1 MLTAAEFAQR
11 VATLPFGKRLPEAIY
26 LHRETLSRTDPGL
39 SRFVEAVGQALKV
52 APDEWNLVKLGRE
65 QFRLSLLHYPDF
77 FSDAYPTLRQ
87 SVTVDLSRL
96 QHRVVIYDAQDNPP
110 ILHRKEQMLWPEHPS
125 VPDFYLITQEGE
137 AAGLYAEP
145 RKIGFKQS
153 WERLIAQHGYALV
166 DGRLFRQSMLP
177 QTDTA
182 TTIDRHKT
190 ALVRYQLS
198 APMKLLAKHGYLNGE
213 FSVFDYGC
221 GRGDDL
227 RELQAHG
234 IDALGWDPNFRPEA
248 GKHASALVNLGYVIN
263 VIEDPIERVEAL
275 LGAWA
280 LCQTLLVV
288 SAMLASD
295 DFIAQFKPYGDG
307 IITSRNTF
315 QKYYNQSELRG
326 FLERT
331 LDEVPIAVA
340 PGIFYLFKDKQAEQ
354 AFLSGRLRR
363 QHGWHQLTQPN
374 QHKLSKLQQAQQQ
387 TPELFEAFWQ
397 RCLDLGR
404 LPIEEEFPDY
414 PRLKELA
421 GSPARVLHLLERQ
434 EGTDWLEQARQARS
448 EDLSVYLALTLFD
461 KRRPYRQLTEAL
473 KRDIKAFFGDYPSA
487 MAHARELL
495 FAIASPEQI
504 EDACHSAHEQLPASL
519 YYPGHSLLL
528 HKQYLS
534 QLPPL
539 LRVYVGAACQLY
551 GELDEIEVIKV
562 HSQSGK
568 VSLLGYDDFTQP
580 IPYLVERI
588 KIRMAEQEVDFFDY
602 VDAPRRPP
610 LLNKSYLLPT
620 DHPDFAKQRALEQ
633 HLGKLFGL
641 DLQQD
646 LNLSRGE
653 FEAVLSREGKMIKC
667 FRIHVTNK

>member
-1 MLTAAEFAQR
+1 
-11 VATLPFGKRLPEAIY
+11 
-26 LHRETLSRTDPGL
+26 
-39 SRFVEAVGQALKV
+39 
-52 APDEWNLVKLGRE
+52 
-65 QFRLSLLHYPDF
+65 
-77 FSDAYPTLRQ
+77 
-87 SVTVDLSRL
+87 
-96 QHRVVIYDAQDNPP
+96 
-110 ILHRKEQMLWPEHPS
+110 
-125 VPDFYLITQEGE
+125 
-137 AAGLYAEP
+137 
-145 RKIGFKQS
+145 
-153 WERLIAQHGYALV
+153 
-166 DGRLFRQSMLP
+166 
-177 QTDTA
+177 
-182 TTIDRHKT
+182 
-190 ALVRYQLS
+190 
-198 APMKLLAKHGYLNGE
+198 
-213 FSVFDYGC
+213 
-221 GRGDDL
+221 
-227 RELQAHG
+227 
-234 IDALGWDPNFRPEA
+234 
-248 GKHASALVNLGYVIN
+248 
-263 VIEDPIERVEAL
+263 
-275 LGAWA
+275 
-280 LCQTLLVV
+280 
-288 SAMLASD
+288 
-295 DFIAQFKPYGDG
+295 
-307 IITSRNTF
+307 
-315 QKYYNQSELRG
+315 
-326 FLERT
+326 
-331 LDEVPIAVA
+331 
-340 PGIFYLFKDKQAEQ
+340 
-354 AFLSGRLRR
+354 
-363 QHGWHQLTQPN
+363 
-374 QHKLSKLQQAQQQ
+374 LSKLQQAQQQ

-434 EGTDWLEQARQARS
+434 EGTHWLEQARQAHS

-473 KRDIKAFFGDYPSA
+473 KRDIKAFFSDYPSA

-568 VSLLGYDDFTQP
+568 VSLLGYDDFDQP
-580 IPYLVERI
+580 LPYLVERI

-602 VDAPRRPP
+602 VDVPRRPP

-633 HLGKLFGL
+633 RLGKLFGL

-653 FEAVLSREGKMIKC
+653 FEVVLSRERKMIKG